1 MPAGASAV
9 LAMAMGPDLPWITD
23 ARHHAGH
30 AIEAI
35 AVLMAAHL
43 VLCCAFALLI
53 HLTSVGPSRW
63 REYERLGARAPYSG
77 MSAAMSTAR
86 EDRTTMTNQRAS
98 ELAERLEQ
106 GANGL
111 VAFAATLSPAEWQ
124 MRLPGD
130 TRRIGTVVHHVA
142 SVYPIEIQ
150 LALGVAAGSSIAG
163 LTMDDV
169 HKMNAKHAE
178 EWEQVSQE
186 VALHLLRRNS
196 ADAAQAIRGLSDA
209 QLAKAATVS
218 LYDDAPV
225 TCQFVLE
232 DHAVRHSYHHLAA
245 IRRALKR

>member
-1 MPAGASAV
+1 
-9 LAMAMGPDLPWITD
+9 
-23 ARHHAGH
+23 
-30 AIEAI
+30 
-35 AVLMAAHL
+35 
-43 VLCCAFALLI
+43 
-53 HLTSVGPSRW
+53 
-63 REYERLGARAPYSG
+63 
-77 MSAAMSTAR
+77 
-86 EDRTTMTNQRAS
+86 MTNQRAS

-106 GANGL
+106 GATAL

-150 LALGVAAGSSIAG
+150 LALSVAAGSPVAG

-169 HKMNAKHAE
+169 HTMNAKHAE

-186 VALHLLRRNS
+186 VALRLLRRNS
-196 ADAAQAIRGLSDA
+196 ADAARAIRGLGDA